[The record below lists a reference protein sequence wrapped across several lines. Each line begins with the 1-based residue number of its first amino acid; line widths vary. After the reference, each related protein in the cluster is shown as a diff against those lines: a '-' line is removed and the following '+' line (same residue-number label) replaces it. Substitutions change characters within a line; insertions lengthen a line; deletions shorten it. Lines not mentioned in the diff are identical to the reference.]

1 MVTIMLGQPS
11 FGHDMAVTLREATID
26 DLPVLL
32 SFEQGVVEAER
43 PYNNK
48 IKAGNVHY
56 YDLAALIAREDSHVL
71 VAAAGERLVGTGHAT
86 LKTSLDYYIHD
97 RHAYL
102 GLMYVEPDFRGQGI
116 IQEIISQLMQWARG
130 EGVNDFYLDVYADND
145 PAVRAYEK
153 FGFRRNLVEMRLHDR
168 W

>member
-1 MVTIMLGQPS
+1 MPVK
-11 FGHDMAVTLREATID
+11 LREAHIE

-32 SFEQGVVEAER
+32 TFEQGVVEAER

-48 IKAGNVHY
+48 IKDADVHY
-56 YDLAALIAREDSHVL
+56 YDLAGLIASDQSRVL
-71 VAAAGERLVGTGHAT
+71 VAADGDRLVGTGHGT
-86 LKTSLDYYIHD
+86 LKKSLDYYIHD

-102 GLMYVEPDFRGQGI
+102 GLMYVEPEFRGQGI
-116 IQEIISQLMQWARG
+116 IQAIISELLDWARG
-130 EGVNDFYLDVYADND
+130 QGVNDFYLDVYADND

-153 FGFRRNLVEMRLHDR
+153 FGFRNNLIEMRLHDQ